1 MSMRIKPCCSKLRI
15 NYNKQNEAIGEP
27 ASKKKNGIKSK
38 KTKGTGEENY
48 KSNCKRMKLQIICL

>member
-27 ASKKKNGIKSK
+27 ASKKKNRIKSK
-38 KTKGTGEENY
+38 KRKVLAKKTT
-48 KSNCKRMKLQIICL
+48 SQIAKE